1 MTDDEWLRLDS
12 HTARLYIVGLESIFY
27 GLGLGLGLG
36 LDTGRCGLCAG
47 GVTGVATL

>member
-1 MTDDEWLRLDS
+1 MTDDEWLRLNS
-12 HTARLYIVGLESIFY
+12 HTALLYIVRLESIFY
-27 GLGLGLGLG
+27 GLALG